1 MNKKLFATVP
11 IFSTAL
17 ALRIM
22 GDGLAL
28 EDPPTT
34 GDFPDA
40 GEQDSWQP
48 DVPDGYEL

>member
-1 MNKKLFATVP
+1 MNKKLLATVP
-11 IFSTAL
+11 IFSTAF
-17 ALRIM
+17 ALRII
-22 GDGLAL
+22 GGGLAL